1 MPNQW
6 QFKTEIKDSKI
17 HGLCRFAMDN
27 ISAGKPVLTLKGEI
41 VPKEK
46 APRKFPV
53 SDTHNMV
60 CEDTYVNH
68 SEDPNLELIIT
79 KTTITVEKT
88 FIAKKSIKDGEDLTM
103 NYKEFAGDRK
113 FLF

>member
-6 QFKTEIKDSKI
+6 QFNTEVKTSSI
-17 HGLCRFAMDN
+17 HGHGRFSMED
-27 ISAGKPVLTLKGEI
+27 ISVGKRVLTLKGDV
-41 VPKEK
+41 VPKEE

-53 SDTHNMV
+53 SNTHNMV

-68 SEDPNLELIIT
+68 SENPNLTLVEE
-79 KTTITVEKT
+79 KTTIIVEKT
-88 FIAKKSIKDGEDLTM
+88 FIAKKQIKKGDELTM

>member
-17 HGLCRFAMDN
+17 HGLGRFAMEN

-53 SDTHNMV
+53 NDTHNMV

-68 SEDPNLELIIT
+68 SEDPNLELVGT

-88 FIAKKSIKDGEDLTM
+88 FIAKKTIKDGEELTM
-103 NYKEFAGDRK
+103 DYKEFAGDRK